1 MAQSAITYRMDI
13 GDNDTENPIAAEKEG
28 SSMIDLGRLLP
39 PARPPAEGGTEA
51 DSSNTSWEDVVLPG
65 GADGPARP
73 HEAED
78 EAGDDLHH
86 GGPNHT
92 GADVAPAAIPSAP
105 QRCRWW
111 WRRR

>member
-51 DSSNTSWEDVVLPG
+51 DSSNTSWEDILPG
-65 GADGPARP
+65 GVDGPAKF

-78 EAGDDLHH
+78 EAGDNLLND
-86 GGPNHT
+86 GPSRS
-92 GADVAPAAIPSAP
+92 GADVTAADIPSAA
-105 QRCRWW
+105 QDMG
-111 WRRR
+111 